1 MSEEDQKMSYDEK
14 RKLSLD
20 INRLPKDKL
29 CKVVSIIQVKNRSRT
44 GPDPFTTVRTLELH
58 LLQKHEPL
66 LKDTKP
72 DEIEIDF
79 ETLRPITLRALE
91 HFVKNCLRKDRAK
104 QDKKRLVTDPS
115 TPVRRT
121 RSCVSL
127 QNN

>member
-1 MSEEDQKMSYDEK
+1 MQSGLNNPGNISI
-14 RKLSLD
+14 KLIFWTRSPSDVDVLANHLTQNFPKWTFKTARTVPSFGSL
-20 INRLPKDKL
+20 I
-29 CKVVSIIQVKNRSRT
+29 
-44 GPDPFTTVRTLELH
+44 RTLGTCPTHELH

-104 QDKKRLVTDPS
+104 QDKKRSVPPLTF
-115 TPVRRT
+115 VR
-121 RSCVSL
+121 VF
-127 QNN
+127 

>member
-29 CKVVSIIQVKNRSRT
+29 CKVVSIIQVITKVT
-44 GPDPFTTVRTLELH
+44 QTDPTLH

-91 HFVKNCLRKDRAK
+91 HFVKTCLRKDRAK
-104 QDKKRLVTDPS
+104 QDKKR
-115 TPVRRT
+115 
-121 RSCVSL
+121 
-127 QNN
+127 